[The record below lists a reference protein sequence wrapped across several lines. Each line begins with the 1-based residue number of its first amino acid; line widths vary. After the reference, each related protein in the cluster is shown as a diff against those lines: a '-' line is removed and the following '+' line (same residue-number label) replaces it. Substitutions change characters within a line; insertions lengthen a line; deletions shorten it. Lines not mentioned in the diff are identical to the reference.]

1 MIAAQVPLL
10 SGSPNRPPRGAPVLG
25 GGNFI
30 LPRTIGSYTKWFSG
44 AYDDPS
50 DTVRYSITSSNPSV
64 ISFTNGTDVTSSQ
77 SVTVNV
83 LQDVTAPVTVLCS
96 ITTKDRFG
104 LAGATNT
111 IGITVGTSVNR
122 LWQTTSDTTFNFP
135 ASATNAIIYVQ
146 AQGGGGGGGGAGRDS
161 YLGAA
166 AYAGSGGVCGSP
178 GNLTIASFYGTLP
191 TSTMTLRVGNSTNLG
206 GDGSSLDTG
215 TAGTTGELSSIS
227 SSFLNV
233 TAFGG
238 IGGNGG
244 LTNSFNSI
252 TADGQFGS
260 IPTKQSSSPQGYVS
274 GTGWTLEGSYY
285 GTISGEAYYP
295 SKSGD
300 YASGG
305 AGKPYNDSLST
316 YYTVFGAPYGKG
328 GDGGNGGYGTFNSP
342 TLSYNKG
349 GKGGDPQTG
358 IIRIEYIEL
367 I

>member
-1 MIAAQVPLL
+1 VIAAQVPLL

-30 LPRTIGSYTKWFSG
+30 LGATIQSVYRYFSG

-77 SVTVNV
+77 PVTVNV
-83 LQDVTAPVTVLCS
+83 LQNVTAPVAVSCT

-104 LAGATNT
+104 VAGVSNT
-111 IGITVGTSVNR
+111 ITITVGQLVNR

-146 AQGGGGGGGGAGRDS
+146 AQGGGGGGGGAGRN
-161 YLGAA
+161 YPGQP

-178 GNLTIASFYGTLP
+178 GNLTIASFYGTVP
-191 TSTMTLRVGNSTNLG
+191 TSTMTLRVGNSINLG

-215 TAGTTGELSSIS
+215 TVGTTGEVSSVS

-233 TAFGG
+233 TANGG

-244 LTNSFNSI
+244 LINPFQPG

-260 IPTKQSSSPQGYVS
+260 IPTKQSSLASGSGS
-274 GTGWTLEGSYY
+274 GTGWTIDSSYS

-305 AGKPYNDSLST
+305 VGKPYNDSLST
-316 YYTVFGAPYGKG
+316 YYSVFGAPYGKG
-328 GDGGNGGYGTFNSP
+328 GGGGGGGYGTLNSP
-342 TLSYNKG
+342 LMYIKG
-349 GKGGDPQTG
+349 EKGGDPQTG